1 MSTLTIEL
9 DQATEQNLFHI
20 SAKEGTAIEQV
31 AAHLLANATH
41 SDKRLTPQ
49 EINLLRLARVELSD
63 TYWKRYRKLCRKRR
77 VETITPE
84 EYAELL
90 ESGNQIEVHHVKRL
104 KAVWELAQLWE
115 CDFEELMK
123 LLGVGPASCLIL
135 TSKQESDSMLKNAP
149 H

>member
-9 DQATEQNLFHI
+9 DQATEQNLSHI

-49 EINLLRLARVELSD
+49 EINLLRVAREELSD
-63 TYWKRYRKLCRKRR
+63 THWKRYRKLSRKRR
-77 VETITPE
+77 AETITLE

-90 ESGNQIEVHHVKRL
+90 ESGNQIEVHHARRL
-104 KAVWELAQLWE
+104 KAVWELSQLWG
-115 CDFEELMK
+115 CGFEELMK
-123 LLGVGPASCLIL
+123 LLGVGPRHA
-135 TSKQESDSMLKNAP
+135 
-149 H
+149 